1 MATIYNNTITVKS
14 KGGSGHSSIDA
25 YNFRLEVINNGETTT
40 ANKSNVTV
48 NVYGKGIKGYSYY
61 GSSNSYLSV
70 SLESS
75 KLDNSLS
82 IIYTTVAKI
91 HPSGTEIKIGTWT
104 GDVEHED
111 NGALTISI
119 AAFYESDET
128 GYYYPKDAA
137 LSSGNLTLPN
147 IARKTTAIGFTG
159 FIEKSTSIAF
169 SPASSSFTHSV
180 KLSFGNNTKWL
191 NASGGLSTSEVK
203 LAGSS
208 FGFNVPS
215 EYYNEFIGE
224 SANGTLLLTTY
235 SGDTVVGSSSAYFTI
250 YADKGICE
258 PVVTGS
264 LVDVNETTIVL
275 TGNANN
281 IVKGYSTGKLTITK
295 RISSAND
302 SKATIT
308 SLIVAGNFVN
318 TSVTELNIT
327 SLLNKFVNVTLINSR
342 GASKTFII
350 SASGNLVE
358 YVPLTLSANFKRV
371 SATSNIINLTFNGN
385 YFNDSFGSIENTLAL
400 NLSYRES
407 GTTSWTDLGAVE
419 VTKSGNTYS
428 GAKECGTNFD
438 YQKNYEFKLSYSDK
452 LVSAEPVFL
461 VTKGIE
467 LFGIYQD
474 GSIRIDGQFIELE
487 TVADF

>member
-14 KGGSGHSSIDA
+14 KGGSGHSSMNA
-25 YNFRLEVINNGETTT
+25 YNFRLEVINNGENTTT
-40 ANKSNVTV
+40 NKSNVTV
-48 NVYGKGIKGYSYY
+48 NVYAKGIKGFSYNA
-61 GSSNSYLSV
+61 SSKSYLTA
-70 SLESS
+70 SLYDS
-75 KLDNSLS
+75 KSENTVTIIDEVVKS
-82 IIYTTVAKI
+82 ITPT
-91 HPSGTEIKIGTWT
+91 GTEVKIGTWT
-104 GDVEHED
+104 DDIEHKD
-111 NGALTISI
+111 DGTLSI
-119 AAFYESDET
+119 RVSYTYESNENW
-128 GYYYPKDAA
+128 YYAPKPN
-137 LSSGNLTLPN
+137 GMNTEEMHLPN
-147 IARKTTAIGFTG
+147 IARKTTAVGFTG

-191 NASGGLSTSEVK
+191 NGSGGLSTSEVK

-308 SLIVAGNFVN
+308 SLIVAGNSVN

-358 YVPLTLSANFKRV
+358 YVPLTLSANIKRV

-487 TVADF
+487 TVANF

>member
-1 MATIYNNTITVKS
+1 MATIYNNTITVNS
-14 KGGSGHSSIDA
+14 KGGSGHSSINA
-25 YNFRLEVINNGETTT
+25 YNFRLEVINNGENTTT
-40 ANKSNVTV
+40 NKSNVTV
-48 NVYGKGIKGYSYY
+48 NIYAKGIKGFSYSA
-61 GSSNSYLSV
+61 SSKSYLTA
-70 SLESS
+70 SLYDS
-75 KLDNSLS
+75 KSENTVTIIDEVVKS
-82 IIYTTVAKI
+82 ITPT
-91 HPSGTEIKIGTWT
+91 GTEVKIGTWT
-104 GDVEHED
+104 SDIEHKD
-111 NGALTISI
+111 DGTLSI
-119 AAFYESDET
+119 KVSYTYESNESW
-128 GYYYPKDAA
+128 YYAPKPNGM
-137 LSSGNLTLPN
+137 STEEMYLPN
-147 IARKTTAIGFTG
+147 IARKTTAVGFTG

-180 KLSFGNNTKWL
+180 KLTFGNNTKWL

-203 LAGSS
+203 LSGSS

-235 SGDTVVGSSSAYFTI
+235 SGNAVVGSGSAYFTI

-264 LVDVNETTIVL
+264 LVDINETTIAL

-281 IVKGYSTGKLTITK
+281 IVKGYSTGKLTMTK

-308 SLIVAGNFVN
+308 SLIVAGNSVS
-318 TSVTELNIT
+318 TSITELNIT
-327 SLLNKFVNVTLINSR
+327 SLLNKSVNVTLMNSR

-371 SATSNIINLTFNGN
+371 SATSNTINLTFNGN
-385 YFNDSFGSIENTLAL
+385 YFNDSFGSVENTLAF

-428 GAKECGTNFD
+428 GTKECGTNFD

-474 GSIRIDGQFIELE
+474 GSIRINGQFIELE